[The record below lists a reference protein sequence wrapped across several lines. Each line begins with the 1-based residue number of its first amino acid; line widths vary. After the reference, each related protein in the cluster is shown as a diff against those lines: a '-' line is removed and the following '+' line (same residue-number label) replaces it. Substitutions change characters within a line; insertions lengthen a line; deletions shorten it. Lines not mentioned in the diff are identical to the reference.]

1 MDLQPKSQTKKSNR
15 ERSETIMFQ
24 GKEVGVRLSEEA
36 DLVYTELNK
45 IVEEEKLKGIDSSF
59 HQTLLRSINRVRD
72 ELKQDPFAGDQVP
85 KRQIPPKYT
94 KKFDVDNVWR
104 IELADRWRLV
114 YSITG
119 NQVEIITFI
128 MDIFNHKEYD
138 KVFGYKH

>member
-1 MDLQPKSQTKKSNR
+1 
-15 ERSETIMFQ
+15 MFQ
-24 GKEVGVRLSEEA
+24 GKEVSIKLSEEA
-36 DLVYTELNK
+36 DNVYQELNK
-45 IVEEEKLKGIDSSF
+45 IVGEEKLKGIDSSF

-72 ELKQDPFAGDQVP
+72 LLKQNPFAGDQVP
-85 KRQIPPKYT
+85 KRQIPQKYI

-114 YSITG
+114 YTITG
-119 NQVEIITFI
+119 NQIEIITFI